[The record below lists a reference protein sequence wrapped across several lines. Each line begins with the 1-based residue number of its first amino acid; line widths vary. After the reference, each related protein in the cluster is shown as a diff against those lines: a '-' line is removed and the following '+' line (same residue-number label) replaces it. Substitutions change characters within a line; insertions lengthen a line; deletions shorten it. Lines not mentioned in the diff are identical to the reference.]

1 MLRTRTFTQ
10 VRPRRYH
17 HDRRCSSED
26 VASLARDVDQ
36 LKADLAA
43 LVDIDRLGETLKD
56 TSASLLD
63 AAKRQGKEAVDRV
76 RVEAEALADT
86 VTTAGRNQLADAER
100 RIRDQPLLAVSVAFG
115 VGMLVTMLSGRR

>member
-1 MLRTRTFTQ
+1 MSDA
-10 VRPRRYH
+10 VPP
-17 HDRRCSSED
+17 ED

-43 LVDIDRLGETLKD
+43 LRVDIDRLGETLKD
-56 TSASLLD
+56 TSASLID